1 MTRTADRLRRLE
13 QRQANDNG
21 PRYCVSAVPIPHNP
35 EEAEAAIEAMVAA
48 GEAMVRG
55 YVLAPVRDLTL
66 DEWVAHYA
74 PGGADDGRH

>member
-21 PRYCVSAVPIPHNP
+21 PRYCISAVPIP
-35 EEAEAAIEAMVAA
+35 EEHDEADSAIEHLLAIGQAKVQ
-48 GEAMVRG
+48 G

-66 DEWVAHYA
+66 DEWVEEFA
-74 PGGADDGRH
+74 PALPA